1 MTETEMRR
9 QEIIQEL
16 KEDVTENLIEILHE
30 IYQLNSRDDMYDN
43 TISEHLVYEC
53 DGITRSLDYYRR
65 ELDLLNGKKDGMY
78 PWA

>member
-30 IYQLNSRDDMYDN
+30 IYQLNYRDDTFDN
-43 TISEHLVYEC
+43 TISEHLVFEC
-53 DGITRSLDYYRR
+53 DGITRCLDSYRKQ
-65 ELDLLNGKKDGMY
+65 LDELNGKKDGSY